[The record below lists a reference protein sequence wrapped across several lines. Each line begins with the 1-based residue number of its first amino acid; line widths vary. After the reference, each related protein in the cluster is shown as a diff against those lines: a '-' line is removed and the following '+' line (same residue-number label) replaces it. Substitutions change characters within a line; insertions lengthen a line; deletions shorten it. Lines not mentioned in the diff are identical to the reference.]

1 MDTAFRMSD
10 ALIYSFADEQDS
22 IKRIRARHYVGDTH
36 VHMLH
41 ILTSVQAIENNA
53 KNFNTMN
60 LLALLLTQTVA
71 VLFAHEYAELR
82 TNERKGDIQRS
93 IFAADP
99 RYQAHFTSN
108 DMDDINSIIKE
119 KLLPEFETYQKAFN
133 RKSSRRNKLWQAYC
147 TVSLIYHHHPMV
159 T

>member
-1 MDTAFRMSD
+1 MDAAFRMSD

-22 IKRIRARHYVGDTH
+22 IKRIWAQHYVSDTR

-41 ILTSVQAIENNA
+41 ILTSDQAIKNNT

-71 VLFAHEYAELR
+71 VLFAHKYAELR
-82 TNERKGDIQRS
+82 TNKRKGDIQRL

-99 RYQAHFTSN
+99 CYQAHFTSN
-108 DMDDINSIIKE
+108 DMDNINSIIKE
-119 KLLPEFETYQKAFN
+119 KLLPKFETFQKAFN
-133 RKSSRRNKLWQAYC
+133 QKSSRHNKLWQAYC